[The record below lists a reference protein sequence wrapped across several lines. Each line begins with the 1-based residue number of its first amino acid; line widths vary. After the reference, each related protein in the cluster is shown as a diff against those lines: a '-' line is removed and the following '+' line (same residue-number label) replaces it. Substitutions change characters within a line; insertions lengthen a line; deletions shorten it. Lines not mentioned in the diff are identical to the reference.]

1 MEELK
6 QQRIT
11 DAKRRMTETKKQLQ
25 EEKQKRLKE
34 VKNTIQN
41 ERPKGTGSCIGE
53 SLNDYMTPVKARIGG
68 TASAVNSPM
77 NRNKLTDDSG
87 DLKQKSKSKDI
98 NKALIEKAKK
108 AAPMTERNAF
118 GGGSIGKKPNFNFNF
133 GGIEEEAKSK
143 DDKQSE
149 GSNSTDL
156 KANLRSG
163 SEDNISFD
171 LNADEINV
179 QQP

>member
-6 QQRIT
+6 QQRIA
-11 DAKRRMTETKKQLQ
+11 DAKRRMQETKTQLQ
-25 EEKQKRLKE
+25 TEKQKKLKE

-41 ERPKGTGSCIGE
+41 ERPQGTGSCIGE
-53 SLNDYMTPVKARIGG
+53 SMNDYMTPVKARIGG
-68 TASAVNSPM
+68 AASALNSPRSK
-77 NRNKLTDDSG
+77 NDLTAGSND
-87 DLKQKSKSKDI
+87 DLKQKSKNKDI

-108 AAPMTERNAF
+108 AAPMTERANKLISNDKA
-118 GGGSIGKKPNFNFNF
+118 KKPGFNFNF
-133 GGIEEEAKSK
+133 GGIEEEEKK
-143 DDKQSE
+143 SE

-156 KANLRSG
+156 KANARSGAG

-179 QQP
+179 Q

>member
-6 QQRIT
+6 QQRIA
-11 DAKRRMTETKKQLQ
+11 DAKRRMQETKTQLQ
-25 EEKQKRLKE
+25 TEKQNKLKD

-41 ERPKGTGSCIGE
+41 ERPQGTGSCIGE
-53 SLNDYMTPVKARIGG
+53 SMNDYMTPVKARIGG
-68 TASAVNSPM
+68 AASAMNSPR
-77 NRNKLTDDSG
+77 NRNDLTAGSNDDQ
-87 DLKQKSKSKDI
+87 KQKSKNKDI

-108 AAPMTERNAF
+108 AAPMTERANTLS
-118 GGGSIGKKPNFNFNF
+118 GGNKSKKPGFSFNFA
-133 GGIEEEAKSK
+133 GITEEEKK
-143 DDKQSE
+143 SE

-156 KANLRSG
+156 KANVMSAAG

-179 QQP
+179 Q

>member
-11 DAKRRMTETKKQLQ
+11 DAKHRMQETKTQLQ
-25 EEKQKRLKE
+25 TEKQNKLKE

-41 ERPKGTGSCIGE
+41 ERPQGTGSCIGE
-53 SLNDYMTPVKARIGG
+53 SMNDYMTPVKARIGG
-68 TASAVNSPM
+68 AASAMNSPRSK
-77 NRNKLTDDSG
+77 NDLTAGSNEDK
-87 DLKQKSKSKDI
+87 KQKSKNKDI

-108 AAPMTERNAF
+108 AAPMTERANQ
-118 GGGSIGKKPNFNFNF
+118 IGNNKSKKPGFNFNF
-133 GGIEEEAKSK
+133 GGIAEESKKS
-143 DDKQSE
+143 D

-156 KANLRSG
+156 KANKVSGCG

-179 QQP
+179 Q